1 MTLPEPALHV
11 LLFGGALLANLVSAL
26 AGGGAGLVQ
35 LPLLILLGLPF
46 PFALATHKLASV
58 ALGVGA
64 TLRHARERSLN
75 LRFALLILFCGLP
88 GVWLGARLVLAIP
101 PRLCT
106 LLLGLLTIGLG
117 LYSAS
122 RPELGSVP
130 VQRRHGPLGWLVGGL
145 GLFAIGVLNG
155 SLTSGTGLFV
165 TLWLVR
171 WFGLDYGRAVA
182 YTLILVGLFWNGTGA
197 ITLGLQGQIAWR
209 WLPALLL
216 GSVIGGYLGAH
227 LAIARGN
234 RLVKRSFE
242 VLALLMGVSL
252 LVKTL
257 NW

>member
-1 MTLPEPALHV
+1 MSAEELLLQLAL
-11 LLFGGALLANLVSAL
+11 FAGALLANLLSAL

-75 LRFALLILFCGLP
+75 PRFALLILLSGLP
-88 GVWLGARLVLAIP
+88 GVWLGARLVLALP
-101 PRLCT
+101 PQLCT

-117 LYSAS
+117 LYSLS
-122 RPELGSVP
+122 RPELGSRAQP
-130 VQRRHGPLGWLVGGL
+130 RSHGPAGLLFGGL
-145 GLFAIGVLNG
+145 MLLAIGVLNG

-197 ITLGLQGQIAWR
+197 LTLGLQGQIAWR
-209 WLPALLL
+209 WIPSLLL
-216 GSVIGGYLGAH
+216 GSLLGGYAGAH

-234 RLVKRSFE
+234 RVVKRAFE
-242 VLALLMGVSL
+242 VLSLLMGGSL
-252 LVKTL
+252 LFKA
-257 NW
+257 WAW